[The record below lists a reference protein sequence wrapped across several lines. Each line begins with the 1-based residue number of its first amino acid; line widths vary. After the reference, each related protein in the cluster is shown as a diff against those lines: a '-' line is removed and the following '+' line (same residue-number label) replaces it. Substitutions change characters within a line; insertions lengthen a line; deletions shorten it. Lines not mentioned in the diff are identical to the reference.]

1 MSTEPEPSPAAAS
14 APAPL
19 TPEERASLTTAGLFA
34 DDVDEAIQTEP
45 AILAAFRAAPPEEAV
60 ALLKEHVM
68 RIIYYGDGDDDDD
81 GVGEADGAAEL
92 ELDDEALRAAA
103 AELAAAQAELAAL
116 THEEVERGID

>member
-1 MSTEPEPSPAAAS
+1 MSTEPEATSA

-19 TPEERASLTTAGLFA
+19 TAEERASLTAAGLFA

-68 RIIYYGDGDDDDD
+68 RIIYYGDGDADDD
-81 GVGEADGAAEL
+81 GAGDADGSGEPA
-92 ELDDEALRAAA
+92 LDDEALRAAQ
-103 AELAAAQAELAAL
+103 AELAAAQAELASL
-116 THEEVERGID
+116 THEELERDLD